1 MLNCCVKSSIPLI
14 PCRQQNQHYAYRDA
28 LKQRHLTQDL
38 NVSQL
43 VKVEVP
49 LPLHIVHLQLELCDL
64 QVQAA
69 ESSNNIF
76 RNS

>member
-1 MLNCCVKSSIPLI
+1 MLVKNSVLLH
-14 PCRQQNQHYAYRDA
+14 PCRQQNQQYAYRDA

-64 QVQAA
+64 QVQAS
-69 ESSNNIF
+69 ESSNKMF
-76 RNS
+76 QNSLAC